1 MKIEAGKFCPLLGK
15 DCIGLECNWMTQ
27 VRGKHPQTGAD
38 VDEWG
43 CAIKWMPILLIN
55 AAHETRH
62 TTAATESLRNEVVQ
76 VTRDAMSVQVA
87 IANQQHARATG
98 DTASI
103 REIPA
108 YLHQLEN

>member
-55 AAHETRH
+55 SAQETRH
-62 TTAATESLRNEVVQ
+62 VAAATESLRNEVVG
-76 VTRDAMSVQVA
+76 VTKDAMAVQVA
-87 IANQQHARATG
+87 IANQTHARATG
-98 DTASI
+98 DTANI

-108 YLHQLEN
+108 YIHKLTN